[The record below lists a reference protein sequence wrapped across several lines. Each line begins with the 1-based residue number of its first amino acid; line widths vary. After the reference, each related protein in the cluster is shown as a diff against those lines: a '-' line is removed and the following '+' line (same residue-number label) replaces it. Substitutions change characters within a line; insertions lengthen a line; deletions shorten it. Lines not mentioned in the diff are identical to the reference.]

1 MTLKVINKINGKI
14 KFLNRKNR
22 YLTKEVRRM
31 LWHALIPSHFD
42 YVFFVFFLS
51 KFSFIDTDDSQDNRE
66 REWLIFYST
75 LPLPPTHKHL
85 DIYLQLCMF
94 ACEMTITYFQSHHLY
109 LPDCYMMRFTTLSN
123 YYLTDWW
130 CEVSFC
136 LFTWWFDNRFL
147 LQHLDTGNRWTWT
160 GNNYHPCITSEL
172 TNQES

>member
-66 REWLIFYST
+66 REWLIFYSITTSTHSQTFRHLFAT
-75 LPLPPTHKHL
+75 LHVCMWDDYHIFSITPLVFTRLLHDEIYHL
-85 DIYLQLCMF
+85 IELLFDWL
-94 ACEMTITYFQSHHLY
+94 
-109 LPDCYMMRFTTLSN
+109 MMWS
-123 YYLTDWW
+123 
-130 CEVSFC
+130 
-136 LFTWWFDNRFL
+136 
-147 LQHLDTGNRWTWT
+147 
-160 GNNYHPCITSEL
+160 
-172 TNQES
+172 